1 MALGSPFSQEDI
13 SVRDPTNADKHTME
27 RTDEFAQK
35 KTIFKLENKSK
46 KSWREVGETFN
57 GYLIE

>member
-1 MALGSPFSQEDI
+1 
-13 SVRDPTNADKHTME
+13 ME

-46 KSWREVGETFN
+46 KSWREVGEMFN
-57 GYLIE
+57 GCLIE